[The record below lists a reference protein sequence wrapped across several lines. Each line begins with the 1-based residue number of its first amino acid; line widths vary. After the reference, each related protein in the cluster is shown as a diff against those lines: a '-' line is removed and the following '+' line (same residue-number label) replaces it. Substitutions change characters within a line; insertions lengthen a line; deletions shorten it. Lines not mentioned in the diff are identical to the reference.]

1 MCTWLSG
8 AVLSVVRGST
18 GQSET
23 IWAAAVK
30 APSFISC
37 DRTPYEDR
45 LEGYRKTP
53 LDWSKPMYQ
62 QINAGHWLETS
73 WNHFQDF
80 GSKYESISSK
90 AWQTSSSFLFRM
102 SPSTDVWRSAV
113 GLANWERTWFLALL
127 SLYVAMSCYVQFQH
141 PYYFAGPWPEAGCAL
156 YMALADDS
164 IWGQRSSIC
173 SLSSLF
179 IYLFNLYQFIH
190 LVFVGITFRP
200 YNL

>member
-53 LDWSKPMYQ
+53 LDWFKPMYQ

-90 AWQTSSSFLFRM
+90 AWQTSSSFLCRM
-102 SPSTDVWRSAV
+102 SPSTDVWRVCGWAGELGKDVVSCTAQSLRGYV
-113 GLANWERTWFLALL
+113 MLCPVPASLLFCRTMTWGRLRTVHGSRRRLHL
-127 SLYVAMSCYVQFQH
+127 RPTFQH
-141 PYYFAGPWPEAGCAL
+141 LLTFLFVHIFIQFIIYTN
-156 YMALADDS
+156 
-164 IWGQRSSIC
+164 
-173 SLSSLF
+173 LF
-179 IYLFNLYQFIH
+179 ILCL
-190 LVFVGITFRP
+190 
-200 YNL
+200 